1 MENIN
6 TIIFSG
12 IWLQT
17 MEKIHTIFLMS
28 KFPLLKVVARV
39 DAQYSEYHGDVPCSV
54 AELIESV

>member
-1 MENIN
+1 
-6 TIIFSG
+6 
-12 IWLQT
+12 